1 MMNNIANTDCLKL
14 SVIVLTYNQ
23 ENTIAQTLDSILQQK
38 HNYSYEIVI
47 GEDCSTDRTREI
59 LLEYQ
64 SRHPDVIRLLLN
76 EKNLGLIGNY
86 FNVIEHCRGEYIMQC
101 AGDDWWLPGKVAL
114 QIPYMDNH
122 PECGMC
128 YTDALAICVNKPIQ
142 DSNIIFR
149 GRSDNSVESLL
160 KYNHVVA
167 PTIVMRRHII
177 VQYQQDVL
185 PASQNWQLEDYPIWL
200 WIASNSSIEYISEP
214 TVCYR
219 ISPGS
224 VSRPSEYLLKLEFM
238 ASENSIKMFY
248 LHRNPMISSYI
259 SSYVKM
265 EAISI
270 QLQIAFIKRD
280 TIVLNQ
286 LRRQLLGQWNINIGL
301 RKSVKYLGLILFPGL
316 MMKILQDRLLNF

>member
-1 MMNNIANTDCLKL
+1 MNNIASTDCLKL

-128 YTDALAICVNKPIQ
+128 YTDAVAIHVNRPMQ
-142 DSNIIFR
+142 DRNIIFR
-149 GRSDNSVESLL
+149 GRNENTIESLL
-160 KYNHVVA
+160 MYNHVVA
-167 PTIVMRRHII
+167 PTIVLRRQILG
-177 VQYQQDVL
+177 QYQKDVL
-185 PASQNWQLEDYPIWL
+185 PVSQNWQLEDYPMWL
-200 WIASNSSIEYISEP
+200 WIAINSCIAYISES

-219 ISPGS
+219 ISSGT
-224 VSRPSEYLLKLEFM
+224 VSRPHEYLLKLEFM
-238 ASENSIKMFY
+238 ASENQIKMFY
-248 LHRNPMISSYI
+248 INRNPVISPYI
-259 SSYVKM
+259 ALFVKM

-270 QLQIAFIKRD
+270 QLQIAYIKRNI
-280 TIVLNQ
+280 TALNQ
-286 LRRQLLGQWNINIGL
+286 LRRTLLRQWKINVGL
-301 RKSVKYLGLILFPGL
+301 RKSIKYIGLILFPGI
-316 MMKILQDRLLNF
+316 MIKIIQNRLLN